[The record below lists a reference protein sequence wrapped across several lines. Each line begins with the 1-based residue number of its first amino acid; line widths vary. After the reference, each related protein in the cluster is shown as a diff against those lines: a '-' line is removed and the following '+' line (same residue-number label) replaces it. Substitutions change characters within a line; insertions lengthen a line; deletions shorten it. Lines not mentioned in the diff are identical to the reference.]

1 MSDFL
6 QTPEVTR
13 APATSVDTWACNHGG
28 PDFFIYF
35 FLAEE

>member
-13 APATSVDTWACNHGG
+13 APATSVDTWACNQGG
-28 PDFFIYF
+28 LDFFYF